1 MAGLEGRVRVRR
13 VCFAVFRPGP
23 RCPAA
28 RAGAR
33 HAAGSGPSAAA
44 ERRRLRRHRDDDK
57 AKCTRE

>member
-13 VCFAVFRPGP
+13 VRFAVFRPGP

-33 HAAGSGPSAAA
+33 HAASGPSAA
-44 ERRRLRRHRDDDK
+44 ERRRLRRHPGGDK